1 LGKNDR
7 KGGHRNGGWGTSTS
21 AMTVVGNEIL
31 CASNDGEFYRF
42 GWTRVTLKAR
52 ASATASPTGLVTP

>member
-1 LGKNDR
+1 
-7 KGGHRNGGWGTSTS
+7 
-21 AMTVVGNEIL
+21 MTVVGNEIL